1 LRIREGRAGTDL
13 KLEGSQ
19 SSLDNVVQFEVDVH
33 RHYSRDIEYAVND
46 VRVMNYGLEQL
57 HEVSLCQGLIY
68 EIGANSWS

>member
-13 KLEGSQ
+13 KLVGKQ

-33 RHYSRDIEYAVND
+33 GHYPRDIEYAVHD
-46 VRVMNYGLEQL
+46 VRAMNYGLERL

-68 EIGANSWS
+68 ELGANCWS